1 MENSEAYKR
10 FIKQLKSIGS
20 AKKDG
25 YDPRTIDLLYEWE
38 RDEIEDIIWDY
49 FNNKNDYQL
58 CALMPKLEKYDGVK
72 ALQESSILDRIPSSG
87 SAYISS
93 VLYGCTKDEK
103 YLDIIKRNIDADPN
117 NIEYVSIL
125 SYCGSSDKLFELLE
139 DVYLNNNNTVNRG
152 IAVRGMLHIKGLMK
166 AINDPVDIQNT
177 KEIREKFKVD
187 TKEER
192 KKVLDRLLSGELF

>member
-49 FNNKNDYQL
+49 FNNKNDYLL
-58 CALMPKLEKYDGVK
+58 CTLMPKLKKYDGVK
-72 ALQESSILDRIPSSG
+72 ALQESSFLDRIPSSG

-93 VLYGCTKDEK
+93 VLYECTKDEK

-125 SYCGSSDKLFELLE
+125 SYCDSSDKLFELLK
-139 DVYLNNNNTVNRG
+139 DVYLNNNNAVNRG
-152 IAVRGMLHIKGLMK
+152 IAVRGMLHIRGLMK
-166 AINDPVDIQNT
+166 AINDPIDIQNT

-192 KKVLDRLLSGELF
+192 EKVLDSFLSGELF

>member
-1 MENSEAYKR
+1 MDNSEAYKR
-10 FIKQLKSIGS
+10 FIKQLKSIGA

-25 YDPRTIDLLYEWE
+25 YDPRTIDLLYKWE
-38 RDEIEDIIWDY
+38 RSEIEDIIWDY
-49 FNNKNDYQL
+49 FNNKNDYLL
-58 CALMPKLEKYDGVK
+58 CTLMPRLEKYDGVK
-72 ALQESSILDRIPSSG
+72 ALQESPILDQIPSSG

-93 VLYGCTKDEK
+93 VLYECTKDGK
-103 YLDIIKRNIDADPN
+103 YLDIIKRDIDADPD

-125 SYCGSSDKLFELLE
+125 SYCNASDKLFELLK

-152 IAVRGMLHIKGLMK
+152 IAVRGMLHIRGLMK

-177 KEIREKFKVD
+177 KEIREKFKVN

-192 KKVLDRLLSGELF
+192 EKILDSFLSGELF